1 MSLVA
6 MFKGDYITG
15 VELGEKKPTLT
26 IKEVQSIDMEDEKTG
41 KMKPKPV
48 VFFTEIDRG
57 WVLCKTTA
65 MCIDAM
71 FAVDGT
77 PSTRAQ
83 LVGKRVTL
91 KSEVVQVG
99 PERKPAIRLLGSPD
113 LTKPVSVKI
122 KFPKKKA
129 VIYKLLPTGKGYKAQ
144 DDEPLDLDGPAPGGV
159 DVDDAFAAG
168 EKAAEAAS

>member
-6 MFKGDYITG
+6 IFKGDYITG

-26 IKEVQSIDMEDEKTG
+26 IREVQSIDMEDEKTG

-71 FAVDGT
+71 FASDGV
-77 PSTRAQ
+77 PATRAQ

-91 KSEVVQVG
+91 RSEVVAVG
-99 PERKPAIRLLGSPD
+99 PDKKPAVRVLGSPD
-113 LTKPVSVKI
+113 ISEPITVRI
-122 KFPKKKA
+122 KFPKKKIQIINL
-129 VIYKLLPTGKGYKAQ
+129 VPTAKG
-144 DDEPLDLDGPAPGGV
+144 G
-159 DVDDAFAAG
+159 
-168 EKAAEAAS
+168 

>member
-6 MFKGDYITG
+6 IFKGDYITG

-26 IKEVQSIDMEDEKTG
+26 IKEVQSIEMEDEKTG

-48 VFFTEIDRG
+48 VFFNEIDRG

-71 FAVDGT
+71 FATDGV
-77 PSTRAQ
+77 PASRAA
-83 LVGKRVTL
+83 LVGKRVTI
-91 KSEVVQVG
+91 KMEVVQVG
-99 PERKPAIRLLGSPD
+99 KERKPAVRVLGSPD
-113 LTKPVSVKI
+113 IAKPVSLTI

-129 VIYKLLPTGKGYKAQ
+129 VVVTLLPTAKKPANA
-144 DDEPLDLDGPAPGGV
+144 PAPAAEPDPVGGV
-159 DVDDAFAAG
+159 DVDEAFD
-168 EKAAEAAS
+168 AAEQAI